1 MDMVAW
7 MVPLWTFVNELRR
20 LLNGTSVRC
29 GGVWLDGSSEITWLL
44 ETAVCG
50 VAKCSVSLLITSCVL
65 KRVQLKSFS
74 LDLVSHRMNVSTQTV
89 SRTQTTWSRSQLGFG
104 LVANSDLVSE
114 PTRIWPQSQLGFG
127 LGANSDLVLEPTRI
141 WSRNQIRSGSMLI

>member
-1 MDMVAW
+1 MIGLMERKKEGWMDMVAW

-50 VAKCSVSLLITSCVL
+50 VAKRSVGLLITFV
-65 KRVQLKSFS
+65 FS
-74 LDLVSHRMNVSTQTV
+74 NGCNSNHSALIWLVT
-89 SRTQTTWSRSQLGFG
+89 G
-104 LVANSDLVSE
+104 
-114 PTRIWPQSQLGFG
+114 
-127 LGANSDLVLEPTRI
+127 
-141 WSRNQIRSGSMLI
+141 